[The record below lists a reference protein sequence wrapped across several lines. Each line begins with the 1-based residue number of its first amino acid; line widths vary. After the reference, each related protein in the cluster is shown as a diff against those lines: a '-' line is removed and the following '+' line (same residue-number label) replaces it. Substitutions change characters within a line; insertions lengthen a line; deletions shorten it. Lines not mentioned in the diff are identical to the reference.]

1 MKNSP
6 VSTAIPAR
14 LAVRVVATL
23 AILSAAGLCRAQG
36 TISTAAGSGMC
47 CASPDG
53 GPATGVWLTINAV
66 AVDNAGNIYIS
77 EGERVRKVNT
87 AGVIS
92 TYAGDGTVGFSGDGG
107 PATSARVL
115 PEGLAIDNAGNLYIV
130 ESLNQRVRKVDA
142 SGIITTIA
150 GNGSPGFSG
159 DGGPA
164 TSAQL
169 GDPRGVAV
177 DSAGN
182 VYIADTS
189 NLRIR
194 KVDTAGIIT
203 TVAGNGNVQAAGDGG
218 PATSASFDRPVTVA
232 VDGVGNFYISEGR
245 RIRKVDTA
253 GIISTVAGT
262 AQLGFTGDGGPAA
275 GSRLSGVQGL
285 AVDRA
290 GNLYIADSNNQR
302 IRKIDASGN
311 INTVAGNGAPGT
323 MAPLGDG
330 GPATSA
336 SLRNPVDLA
345 FDGSGSFYIADA
357 GHNRIRKV
365 SAGAAVTGISASPTS
380 LTFSFTAGGEAPASQ
395 MLNVFS
401 SGSALTFT
409 VTASATGGSWLTV
422 TPASGTTP
430 GTLTVSVNAAGL
442 TPGSYQGTITLTP
455 GGTGNTPQS
464 IAVTLTVNG
473 PGAPVITSNGVVN
486 ATGYQNKLA
495 PDTVFVVF
503 GSGMGPAALAAA
515 AAPYPDSLGG
525 TSITFTPT
533 GGGAAITAKMVY
545 TVAGQVAGL
554 LPSSIAPG
562 IYAVRVIY
570 NGQPSAPQNV
580 TVVPRSFGIATA
592 NSAGSGTAQATIGN
606 VNGGVSLVRFTTGSL
621 AFNGLNWTLSPAHPG
636 DTLVFWGTGGGADP
650 ANDTGGTS
658 GDQTAAGNFVVT
670 VGGRRIVPQYA
681 GASSGYPGLWQI
693 NFTLPADIAPDCFAW
708 AQVSAGGELSN
719 LVAIAIAAP
728 GQSACTDPNVT
739 PGMLTKL
746 DAGGDIVVAAFAAA
760 KTTATAAGVTT
771 ESISGAV
778 LRFTAAE
785 WILTN
790 SGPRYG
796 ACRVYDRTYPRGG
809 KDPASPDV
817 ALDAG
822 ARLSVS
828 GPNLPQGFGMGS
840 VATATGPVYLGS
852 PSAGTLA
859 SGAYT
864 LTAAGGSQVGPFSA
878 MTTFPGSF
886 TVTNYDAVTVI
897 DRSRPLTFNWTG
909 SGIDQVSILANS
921 ATNLGANVRIVTISC
936 FVPGSLGT
944 YSVPPEALAYLQPV
958 AVTGASFGS
967 VSIGGHSASGTFTAT
982 LAGGGQTDFGGFEA
996 SINFGKNI
1004 AVQ

>member
-1 MKNSP
+1 MFPRS
-6 VSTAIPAR
+6 SIFTAA
-14 LAVRVVATL
+14 
-23 AILSAAGLCRAQG
+23 AILTVAGSCRAQG
-36 TISTAAGSGMC
+36 TISTVAGSGVC

-53 GPATGVWLTINAV
+53 GAATGVWLTINAV
-66 AVDNAGNIYIS
+66 AVDSPGNIYIA
-77 EGERVRKVNT
+77 EGQRVRKVNT
-87 AGVIS
+87 AGIIT
-92 TYAGDGTVGFSGDGG
+92 TYAGDNTIGFSGDGG
-107 PATSARVL
+107 PATSAKVD
-115 PEGLAIDNAGNLYIV
+115 PAGLAMDSSGNLYIV
-130 ESLNQRVRKVDA
+130 DSLNQRVRKVDA
-142 SGIITTIA
+142 NGIITTIA
-150 GNGSPGFSG
+150 GNGSSGFSG

-164 TSAQL
+164 TNAQL
-169 GDPRGVAV
+169 GDPRSVAV
-177 DSAGN
+177 DSSGN

-218 PATSASFDRPVTVA
+218 PATSASFDRPVAVA
-232 VDGVGNFYISEGR
+232 VDGVGNLYLADGR

-275 GSRLSGVQGL
+275 GSRLSGIQAM

-302 IRKIDASGN
+302 IRKVDTSGN

-336 SLRNPVDLA
+336 SLRNPLDVA
-345 FDGSGSFYIADA
+345 FDGAGNFYIADA

-365 SAGAAVTGISASPTS
+365 SAGAAAPGISATPTS
-380 LTFSFTAGGEAPASQ
+380 LTFSFTAGGSAPASQ
-395 MLNVFS
+395 TLNVFA
-401 SGSALTFT
+401 SGADLTFT
-409 VTASATGGSWLTV
+409 VSATTSTGGNWLTV

-430 GTLTVSVNAAGL
+430 GTLTVSIIPAGL
-442 TPGSYQGTITLTP
+442 TPGSYQGAITLTP
-455 GGTGNTPQS
+455 GGTGNSPQNV
-464 IAVTLTVNG
+464 AVTVTVNG

-503 GSGMGPAALAAA
+503 GGGMGPASLAAA
-515 AAPYPDSLGG
+515 AAPYPDSLSG
-525 TSITFTPT
+525 TSITFTPA

-554 LPSSIAPG
+554 LPSSIPPG
-562 IYAVRVIY
+562 VYAVRVIY

-580 TVVPRSFGIATA
+580 TVVQRSFGIATA
-592 NSAGSGTAQATIGN
+592 NSAGSGPAQATIGN
-606 VNGGVSLVRFTTGSL
+606 VNSGVSLVRFTTGGL
-621 AFNGLNWTLSPAHPG
+621 TFNGLNWTLSPAHPG

-658 GDQTAAGNFVVT
+658 GDQTGSGNFVVT
-670 VGGRRIVPQYA
+670 VGGRRITPQYA

-708 AQVSAGGELSN
+708 AQVSAGGEVSN
-719 LVAIAIAAP
+719 LVSIAIAAP
-728 GQSACTDPNVT
+728 GQNACTDPNVT

-760 KTTATAAGVTT
+760 KLTATAAGVTN

-809 KDPASPDV
+809 KDPASPEV
-817 ALDAG
+817 SLDAG

-840 VATATGPVYLGS
+840 VATASGPVYLGS
-852 PSAGTLA
+852 PSAGTLT

-864 LTAAGGSQVGPFSA
+864 LNGAGGSQVGPFSA
-878 MTTFPGSF
+878 MTTFPGNF
-886 TVTNYDAVTVI
+886 TVTNYDSVTVI

-909 SGIDQVSILANS
+909 SGLDQVSILANS
-921 ATNLGANVRIVTISC
+921 ATDLGANVRIVTISC

-944 YSVPPEALAYLQPV
+944 YSVPSAALAYLQP
-958 AVTGASFGS
+958 AAATGANFGS
-967 VSIGGHSASGTFTAT
+967 VSIGGHSASGAFTAT

-996 SINFGKNI
+996 SINFAKNI